1 MTPVSRRQRRPLIAV
16 AGSLAVATSLVL
28 SGCSLLHL
36 PGVPGGSSTS
46 GGISIPGLGSAG
58 TGKLPKDFPSEIP
71 VAKGD
76 IVTGVSLGVGA
87 ERVWNVSVK
96 VSGVDAFTSIESDL
110 KGAGFSEPDGA
121 NVQDASGVTA
131 AFQGS
136 KYDVAVV
143 IVKADDKTGWVAD
156 YTVTPASKSNG

>member
-1 MTPVSRRQRRPLIAV
+1 MAVSPRRHRRPLIAV
-16 AGSLAVATSLVL
+16 AGSFAVTCSLLL
-28 SGCSLLHL
+28 SGCSMLHL
-36 PGVPGGSSTS
+36 PGLPGGSSTS

-58 TGKLPKDFPSEIP
+58 TGKLPQDFPSDVP

-76 IVTGVSLGVGA
+76 IVTGLSLGAGA
-87 ERVWNVSVK
+87 DKVWNVSIK
-96 VSGVDAFTSIESDL
+96 VSGVDAFSSIESEL

-143 IVKADDKTGWVAD
+143 IVKPDDKTGWVAD